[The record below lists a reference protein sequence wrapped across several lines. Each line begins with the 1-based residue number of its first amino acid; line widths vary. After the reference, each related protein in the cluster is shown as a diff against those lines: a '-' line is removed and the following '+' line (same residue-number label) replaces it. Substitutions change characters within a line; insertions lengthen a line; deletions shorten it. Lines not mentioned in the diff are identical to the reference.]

1 LNALPLPLSHSSLGA
16 LDNPPRQPI
25 DPLHHAISSMVGRNH
40 AAAHS
45 VCVASRHLVTS
56 ESKPM
61 SGVASVA
68 SFARTLIKRE
78 QFREGGD
85 MQAAIQR
92 VARRFRLPANT
103 IGNLV
108 RNRVKSV
115 CFTIGQAII
124 TAAINDIE
132 NEKRQLEHE
141 HQAIVAMGQNADPS
155 ALAKVEEGLSIAREG
170 LAEMRAAR

>member
-1 LNALPLPLSHSSLGA
+1 MSS
-16 LDNPPRQPI
+16 
-25 DPLHHAISSMVGRNH
+25 
-40 AAAHS
+40 
-45 VCVASRHLVTS
+45 
-56 ESKPM
+56 
-61 SGVASVA
+61 VASVA

-78 QFREGGD
+78 QFRGGGD
-85 MQAAIQR
+85 METAIQR
-92 VARRFRLPANT
+92 VSRRFRLPANT

-115 CFTIGQAII
+115 CFSIGQAII
-124 TAAINDIE
+124 SAAINDIE

>member
-1 LNALPLPLSHSSLGA
+1 
-16 LDNPPRQPI
+16 
-25 DPLHHAISSMVGRNH
+25 
-40 AAAHS
+40 
-45 VCVASRHLVTS
+45 
-56 ESKPM
+56 M

-78 QFREGGD
+78 QFRGGGD
-85 MQAAIQR
+85 METAIQR

-124 TAAINDIE
+124 AAAINDIE